1 MIISLYENIRAPPR
15 NPSAKKNERN
25 GLHTMTIYFVLLG
38 VAVLGGFGLCTVWK
52 SRWGRVIYL
61 GEIGLIYTV

>member
-1 MIISLYENIRAPPR
+1 
-15 NPSAKKNERN
+15 
-25 GLHTMTIYFVLLG
+25 MTIYFVLLG

-61 GEIGLIYTV
+61 GAIGLIFTVLAGVRYLTGYDYAL